1 MPSSACVIEPEARR
15 RLPTVAV
22 HLDERSS
29 ARARAWHSLET
40 FLERTKVV
48 RMKALLLVAGA
59 VALSACG
66 SKPPPEAQAAPPPA
80 PPQPVAQP
88 AKPAPPPNNDNP
100 NQSNLAISDEIRKAC
115 GITDAEAFF
124 AFDSANVRP
133 QDRAVLKKLADC
145 FSTGPLKG
153 RRMRLV
159 GHADP
164 RGDEEYNRVLGQRR
178 ADSVKGA
185 IATAGLEPAKM
196 ETTSRGEDD
205 ASGTEDA
212 GWAKDRRVDV
222 VLGS

>member
-1 MPSSACVIEPEARR
+1 MSGLQRGPVLR
-15 RLPTVAV
+15 
-22 HLDERSS
+22 
-29 ARARAWHSLET
+29 HSLET
-40 FLERTKVV
+40 KKGQVV
-48 RMKALLLVAGA
+48 RIKALLLLAGTA
-59 VALSACG
+59 ALTACG
-66 SKPPPEAQAAPPPA
+66 SKPPPEAQAAPPPPA
-80 PPQPVAQP
+80 PQPVAQQP
-88 AKPAPPPNNDNP
+88 KPAPPQSNDNP

-133 QDRAVLKKLADC
+133 QDKVVLKKLADC

-185 IATAGLEPAKM
+185 IATAGLDSAKM

-205 ASGTEDA
+205 ASGTDDN

-222 VLGS
+222 LLGS

>member
-1 MPSSACVIEPEARR
+1 M
-15 RLPTVAV
+15 
-22 HLDERSS
+22 
-29 ARARAWHSLET
+29 
-40 FLERTKVV
+40 
-48 RMKALLLVAGA
+48 
-59 VALSACG
+59 
-66 SKPPPEAQAAPPPA
+66 
-80 PPQPVAQP
+80 AQP
-88 AKPAPPPNNDNP
+88 AKPPPPVSNDNP

-185 IATAGLEPAKM
+185 IASAGLEASKM

-205 ASGTEDA
+205 ASGTDDS

-222 VLGS
+222 MLGS

>member
-1 MPSSACVIEPEARR
+1 MRIQ
-15 RLPTVAV
+15 
-22 HLDERSS
+22 
-29 ARARAWHSLET
+29 
-40 FLERTKVV
+40 
-48 RMKALLLVAGA
+48 ALLLIAGTA
-59 VALSACG
+59 ALAACG
-66 SKPPPEAQAAPPPA
+66 SKPPEEAKAPPVA
-80 PPQPVAQP
+80 QPQPVAQP
-88 AKPAPPPNNDNP
+88 AKPPPAKVDDNP

-115 GITDAEAFF
+115 GITDAEAYF
-124 AFDSANVRP
+124 AFDSANIRP
-133 QDRAVLKKLADC
+133 QDRTVLKKLADC

-185 IATAGLEPAKM
+185 IATAGLDSGKM

-205 ASGTEDA
+205 ASGTDDA

-222 VLGS
+222 LLGS

>member
-1 MPSSACVIEPEARR
+1 MRI
-15 RLPTVAV
+15 
-22 HLDERSS
+22 
-29 ARARAWHSLET
+29 
-40 FLERTKVV
+40 
-48 RMKALLLVAGA
+48 KALLLLACTA
-59 VALSACG
+59 ALTACG
-66 SKPPPEAQAAPPPA
+66 SKPPPEPEAPAAPP
-80 PPQPVAQP
+80 PPQPVAQQP
-88 AKPAPPPNNDNP
+88 KPAPVSNDNP

-115 GITDAEAFF
+115 GISDAEAFF

-133 QDRAVLKKLADC
+133 QDKAVLKKLADC

-185 IATAGLEPAKM
+185 IATAGLDSAKM

-205 ASGTEDA
+205 ASGTDDN

-222 VLGS
+222 MLGS